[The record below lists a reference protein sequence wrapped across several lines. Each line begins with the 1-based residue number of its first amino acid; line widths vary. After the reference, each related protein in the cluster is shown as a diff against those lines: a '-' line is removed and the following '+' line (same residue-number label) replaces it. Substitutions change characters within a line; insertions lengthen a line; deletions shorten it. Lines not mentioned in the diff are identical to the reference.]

1 MALEVAMTFFP
12 KNVPMEKYANQMF
25 FHADPYLLYIYF
37 NLQLK

>member
-25 FHADPYLLYIYF
+25 FHADSYPLYIYF
-37 NLQLK
+37 NLQL